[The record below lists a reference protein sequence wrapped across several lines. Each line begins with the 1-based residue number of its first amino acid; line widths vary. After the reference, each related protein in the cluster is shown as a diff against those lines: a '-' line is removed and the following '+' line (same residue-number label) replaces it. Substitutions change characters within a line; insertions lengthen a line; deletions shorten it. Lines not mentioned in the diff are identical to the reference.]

1 MSADNAV
8 VIIKTKR
15 TAKYH
20 GNGYWEMQKPN
31 YVYRLAEMQ
40 AVDQLDWVEQ
50 NQLYNFGALLKDVFG
65 SSEVYEMLDEAMDK
79 ANIML
84 KNDYYEYGACFRD
97 YSSYIFF
104 GDI

>member
-50 NQLYNFGALLKDVFG
+50 NQIYNFGALLKDVFG
-65 SSEVYEMLDEAMDK
+65 SSFVYESFNEVIKKADE
-79 ANIML
+79 L
-84 KNDYYEYGACFRD
+84 LSNDYYEHGIVRKD
-97 YSSYIFF
+97 YSNYIFY
-104 GDI
+104 GDY